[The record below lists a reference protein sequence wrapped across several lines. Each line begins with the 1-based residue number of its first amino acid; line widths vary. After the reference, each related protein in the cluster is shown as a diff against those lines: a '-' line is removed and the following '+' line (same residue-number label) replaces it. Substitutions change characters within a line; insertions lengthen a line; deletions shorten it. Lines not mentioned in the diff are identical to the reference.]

1 MRVKM
6 MLFILILLIHRLLF
20 QTYFPYIS
28 NSNIMYVIMTL
39 YYNSQYKIL

>member
-1 MRVKM
+1 MC
-6 MLFILILLIHRLLF
+6 LF

-39 YYNSQYKIL
+39 YYNSQNKILW